1 MNEAEQAGIV
11 CGFGDVAAGVGGLA
25 WDIGEPGAVL
35 LNQGE
40 ARPASFALEEGG
52 DAATIELD
60 AGDLTL
66 EATLSP
72 HTAEVP
78 LGDSDGHDPH
88 GLRFSACAAE
98 VRFADGDR
106 TLGCQ
111 GYIARWSSDPLE
123 GAGTLRHIAVGRG
136 DDSFLIAS
144 SLGERGS
151 DGHGE
156 ERTSAWLLEAE
167 HATLFDEALI
177 STQYDSSGKP
187 IRLGLEL
194 WPLDADQTS
203 RAAATRVSGSSL
215 GVGDAGATTAGVF
228 SCHADGTEG
237 FGSYLLWR
245 G

>member
-1 MNEAEQAGIV
+1 MNESERGAIV
-11 CGFGDVAAGVGGLA
+11 CGFGDVASGLGGLA

-35 LNQGE
+35 LREGE
-40 ARPASFALEEGG
+40 ARSASFALEEGG
-52 DAATIELD
+52 DAATLELT

-66 EATLSP
+66 EATLAP

-78 LGDSDGHDPH
+78 LAGGDGHDPH

-98 VRFADGDR
+98 VSSADGDQ
-106 TLGCQ
+106 TLHCS
-111 GYIARWSSDPLE
+111 GYIARWSSDPIE
-123 GAGTLRHIAVGRG
+123 GAATFRQIAIERG
-136 DDSFLIAS
+136 ADSYLIATA
-144 SLGERGS
+144 LGWPGAA
-151 DGHGE
+151 GHGE
-156 ERTSAWLLEAE
+156 ERASGWLLEGESAIPY
-167 HATLFDEALI
+167 DEALI

-187 IRLGLEL
+187 TRLGLEL
-194 WPLDADQTS
+194 WPVDADQSS

-215 GVGDAGATTAGVF
+215 GLSEAGATTAGLF